1 MNYRSMLGCF
11 ILTWFLFLIAGPTS
25 IQAQPSSEPAA
36 SPTSSV
42 STTTSLNSYF
52 GERLTE
58 LEQEVQKLKKPKKDI
73 WDKLSAISGLISGSI
88 IVLVGLFVTSAL
100 KKRELAISQVQ
111 TVQSFLPQLQSG
123 GPKEKEAALLAIQ
136 ALDTKSGLALSLAVL
151 YRDEGSINAIRKMGS
166 GPDAAIAKRA
176 RETLA
181 SMVIVSF
188 KYFSPETEDLSL
200 SLSSLQTFYDLT
212 NQVFWALKG
221 AVEAFTYESSWM
233 LRDKAT
239 LKEFRKERTKDGAI
253 SRIDLRSLEKVGIKP
268 GMTLEVIPMKIASN
282 DPHPQSMTN
291 ASNSS

>member
-1 MNYRSMLGCF
+1 MNYRSIQGYLILGA
-11 ILTWFLFLIAGPTS
+11 FLSLIVGAST
-25 IQAQPSSEPAA
+25 IQAQSSSAPTATPTPSLSAKA
-36 SPTSSV
+36 SPEAD
-42 STTTSLNSYF
+42 L
-52 GERLTE
+52 GERLTK
-58 LEQEVQKLKKPKKDI
+58 LEQEVQELKKPQKDN

-111 TVQSFLPQLQSG
+111 TVLRFLPQLQSG
-123 GPKEKEAALLAIQ
+123 GPKEKEATLLAIQ
-136 ALDTKSGLALSLAVL
+136 ALDTKSGLALDIASL

-188 KYFSPETEDLSL
+188 KYFSPETDDLSL

-221 AVEAFTYESSWM
+221 AVEPFTYEKSWM

-282 DPHPQSMTN
+282 DPHPQSMQHF
-291 ASNSS
+291 